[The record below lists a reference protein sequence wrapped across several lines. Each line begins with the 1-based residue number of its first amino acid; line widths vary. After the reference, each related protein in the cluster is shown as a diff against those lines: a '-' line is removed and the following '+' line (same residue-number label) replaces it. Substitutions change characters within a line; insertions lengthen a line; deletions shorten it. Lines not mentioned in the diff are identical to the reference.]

1 MGIAF
6 NFMVLIPLC
15 FGLLAIYSVWN
26 RHYRLTLFLA
36 LLMMGSV
43 AFMPVKVTQQ
53 NMRVHE
59 DTSKFDNLP
68 PKVEVL
74 TEYYKT
80 YSNQELLKL
89 KQESINEKP

>member
-6 NFMVLIPLC
+6 NFMVLIPLA
-15 FGLLAIYSVWN
+15 FTLAAMYSVWH
-26 RHYRLTLFLA
+26 RKYILTLFLA
-36 LLMMGSV
+36 LLGIISV

-59 DTSKFDNLP
+59 DTTKFDNLP
-68 PKVEVL
+68 PKVEVI
-74 TEYYKT
+74 TEFYNT
-80 YSNQELLKL
+80 FSNDELLKL